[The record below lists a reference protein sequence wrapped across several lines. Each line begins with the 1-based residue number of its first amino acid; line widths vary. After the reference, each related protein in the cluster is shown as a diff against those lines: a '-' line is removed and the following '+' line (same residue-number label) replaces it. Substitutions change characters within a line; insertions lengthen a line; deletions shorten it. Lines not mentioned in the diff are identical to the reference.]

1 MHTSKSREIPADLSR
16 AAVRFVA
23 WRQRRRIGTRIPERL
38 WHAAATLAGR
48 HGLSRTATALG
59 LDYYVLKKR
68 VEAQAT
74 IPRRD
79 PVPRPAFVELTASPL
94 GTSPLVAS
102 GECLIELANAA
113 GASLRIHLKG
123 HEVPDL
129 VALGRSFWTAE

>member
-1 MHTSKSREIPADLSR
+1 M
-16 AAVRFVA
+16 
-23 WRQRRRIGTRIPERL
+23 
-38 WHAAATLAGR
+38 
-48 HGLSRTATALG
+48 
-59 LDYYVLKKR
+59 LKKR

-129 VALGRSFWTAE
+129 VVSVAVSGLPSDAPDRTTDEDPGGRRAGGFPHEK